1 MARKCKRLTLDVKE
15 FECVYRVLISSATPE
30 GMGQRRTLEG
40 MLLQMEEV
48 GHSKATGEVA
58 EGSVEAYTVF
68 ESGVLE
74 LNGAEE
80 SAFKGFMGE
89 GVKRVQAWASR
100 PIPGIVDRL
109 SDLSATTENDE
120 QEE

>member
-1 MARKCKRLTLDVKE
+1 MARKCKRIVVDTKE

-48 GHSKATGEVA
+48 GHSKATGPVS
-58 EGSVEAYTVF
+58 EGSVPAYTVF
-68 ESGVLE
+68 ETAVLE

-80 SAFKGFMGE
+80 AAFKGFMHE
-89 GVKRVQAWASR
+89 GVKRLQAWASR
-100 PIPGIVDRL
+100 PIPGIIDRL
-109 SDLSATTENDE
+109 SDLSATENE